1 MKIDIE
7 IGKDTCQFILHRY
20 GYVSEK
26 VTLYYDPM
34 ADVRGIDDAPAN
46 ELIGV
51 EKTVAYPNGERPEV
65 LSEAHPLVEDCED
78 LMYDD
83 VVKSLFNSW
92 LLKTM
97 FMHEPI

>member
-7 IGKDTCQFILHRY
+7 IGNDVCQFILKRC

-34 ADVRGIDDAPAN
+34 EEVRGIEDAPVN
-46 ELIGV
+46 ELIGI
-51 EKTVAYPNGERPEV
+51 EKTVAYPNGRRPEV
-65 LSEAHPLVEDCED
+65 LSERYPLIEDCED
-78 LMYDD
+78 FMYDD
-83 VVKSLFNSW
+83 VVNSLFNSW
-92 LLKTM
+92 LLKAV